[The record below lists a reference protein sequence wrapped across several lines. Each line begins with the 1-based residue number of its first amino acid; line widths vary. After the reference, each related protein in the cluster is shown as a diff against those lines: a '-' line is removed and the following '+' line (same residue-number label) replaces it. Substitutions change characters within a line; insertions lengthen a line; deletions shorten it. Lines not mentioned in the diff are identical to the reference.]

1 MFGALR
7 LVSVEQGFD
16 PRDFALVAFGGA
28 GPLHGNAM
36 GILTGAWPVIVPP
49 GPGVLCAH
57 GDATTQI
64 QDEASR
70 TYVTMAEDLTGEQ
83 LLADLDELRRRASEA
98 LNADG
103 IDAADQEVTY
113 QADVRYAGQ
122 AFEITLEFT
131 AGDIREQGLEHLTG
145 RFDAEHE
152 QLFTFA
158 LGDDHELVMI
168 RAIVRARAR
177 KIGQET
183 VGRAGAS
190 LEDARVDETRFYHE
204 GEWRDAVVYDRSV
217 LHEGLVVPGP
227 SIVLEMDSTT
237 LILPGHEARVDA
249 IGNLLINPT
258 VEEAS

>member
-1 MFGALR
+1 
-7 LVSVEQGFD
+7 
-16 PRDFALVAFGGA
+16 
-28 GPLHGNAM
+28 
-36 GILTGAWPVIVPP
+36 
-49 GPGVLCAH
+49 
-57 GDATTQI
+57 
-64 QDEASR
+64 
-70 TYVTMAEDLTGEQ
+70 
-83 LLADLDELRRRASEA
+83 
-98 LNADG
+98 
-103 IDAADQEVTY
+103 
-113 QADVRYAGQ
+113 
-122 AFEITLEFT
+122 
-131 AGDIREQGLEHLTG
+131 
-145 RFDAEHE
+145 
-152 QLFTFA
+152 
-158 LGDDHELVMI
+158 MI